1 MQASII
7 NIEACMSTFDPSG
20 QRGRASHGTGVPTAP
35 APGRMLCHRWQYVTR
50 PPSRAF
56 NPGEGVGGG
65 RTSGVPRWE
74 LVIERGQEQN

>member
-65 RTSGVPRWE
+65 E
-74 LVIERGQEQN
+74 E

>member
-7 NIEACMSTFDPSG
+7 NIEACMSMFDPSG

-35 APGRMLCHRWQYVTR
+35 APGRMLCHCWQYVTR

-56 NPGEGVGGG
+56 NPGEGVGGENKRSAKVG
-65 RTSGVPRWE
+65 TDYR
-74 LVIERGQEQN
+74 ERPGAN